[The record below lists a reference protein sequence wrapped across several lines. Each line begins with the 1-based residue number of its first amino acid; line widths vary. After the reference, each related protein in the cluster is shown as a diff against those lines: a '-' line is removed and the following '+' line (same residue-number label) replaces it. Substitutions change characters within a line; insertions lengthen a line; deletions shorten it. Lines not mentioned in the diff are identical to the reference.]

1 MVEVLATINT
11 TEKSVGRVCN
21 YLTNR
26 RVKHRVVSSG
36 DNMQIK
42 LLTTRSEIS
51 AINRFLEKEGKLKWE
66 QQKQLT
72 MITK

>member
-26 RVKHRVVSSG
+26 KVKHRVVSSG
-36 DNMQIK
+36 NNMQIK

-51 AINRFLEKEGKLKWE
+51 AINSFLEKEVN
-66 QQKQLT
+66 
-72 MITK
+72 

>member
-36 DNMQIK
+36 NKMQIK

-51 AINRFLEKEGKLKWE
+51 AINRFLEKEVN
-66 QQKQLT
+66 
-72 MITK
+72 

>member
-11 TEKSVGRVCN
+11 TEKSVVRVCN

-51 AINRFLEKEGKLKWE
+51 VINRFLEKEVN
-66 QQKQLT
+66 
-72 MITK
+72 

>member
-11 TEKSVGRVCN
+11 TEKSVGRVYN

-36 DNMQIK
+36 NNMQIK
-42 LLTTRSEIS
+42 LLTTRSEIVE
-51 AINRFLEKEGKLKWE
+51 INKFLER
-66 QQKQLT
+66 
-72 MITK
+72 

>member
-36 DNMQIK
+36 DNMIMLQKSI
-42 LLTTRSEIS
+42 LLEIHVL
-51 AINRFLEKEGKLKWE
+51 ANTKELKHYS
-66 QQKQLT
+66 LLL
-72 MITK
+72 MM

>member
-21 YLTNR
+21 YLANR

-51 AINRFLEKEGKLKWE
+51 AINRFLEKEV
-66 QQKQLT
+66 
-72 MITK
+72 I

>member
-21 YLTNR
+21 YLTKR

-36 DNMQIK
+36 NNMQIK

-51 AINRFLEKEGKLKWE
+51 AINRFLEKEVN
-66 QQKQLT
+66 
-72 MITK
+72 

>member
-21 YLTNR
+21 YLVDKR
-26 RVKHRVVSSG
+26 IKHRVVSSG
-36 DNMQIK
+36 NNMQIK

-51 AINRFLEKEGKLKWE
+51 AINSFLEKEVN
-66 QQKQLT
+66 
-72 MITK
+72 

>member
-11 TEKSVGRVCN
+11 TEKSVGKVCN

-42 LLTTRSEIS
+42 LLTTRSKIS
-51 AINRFLEKEGKLKWE
+51 AINRFLEKEVN
-66 QQKQLT
+66 
-72 MITK
+72 

>member
-21 YLTNR
+21 YLANR

-51 AINRFLEKEGKLKWE
+51 AINKFLEREAN
-66 QQKQLT
+66 
-72 MITK
+72 

>member
-1 MVEVLATINT
+1 MVEVLATIST

-51 AINRFLEKEGKLKWE
+51 TINKFLEREAN
-66 QQKQLT
+66 
-72 MITK
+72 

>member
-21 YLTNR
+21 YLANR

-36 DNMQIK
+36 SNSNMQIK

-51 AINRFLEKEGKLKWE
+51 AINEFLEREA
-66 QQKQLT
+66 
-72 MITK
+72 I

>member
-26 RVKHRVVSSG
+26 RVKHRVVSSRN
-36 DNMQIK
+36 NMQIK

-51 AINRFLEKEGKLKWE
+51 AINRFLEKEVN
-66 QQKQLT
+66 
-72 MITK
+72 

>member
-1 MVEVLATINT
+1 MVEVLAPINT

-36 DNMQIK
+36 NNMQIK

-51 AINRFLEKEGKLKWE
+51 AINRFLEKEVN
-66 QQKQLT
+66 
-72 MITK
+72 

>member
-21 YLTNR
+21 YLTSR
-26 RVKHRVVSSG
+26 RVKHRVVTSG

-42 LLTTRSEIS
+42 LLTTRSEITE
-51 AINRFLEKEGKLKWE
+51 INKFLER
-66 QQKQLT
+66 
-72 MITK
+72 

>member
-21 YLTNR
+21 YLANR

-42 LLTTRSEIS
+42 LLTTRSRIS
-51 AINRFLEKEGKLKWE
+51 AINRFLEKEV
-66 QQKQLT
+66 
-72 MITK
+72 I

>member
-21 YLTNR
+21 YLANR

-36 DNMQIK
+36 NNMQIK

-51 AINRFLEKEGKLKWE
+51 EINKFLEREAN
-66 QQKQLT
+66 
-72 MITK
+72 

>member
-21 YLTNR
+21 YLANR

-36 DNMQIK
+36 NNMQIK
-42 LLTTRSEIS
+42 LLTTRSEIL
-51 AINRFLEKEGKLKWE
+51 AINKFLEREVN
-66 QQKQLT
+66 
-72 MITK
+72 

>member
-26 RVKHRVVSSG
+26 RVKYRVVSSG
-36 DNMQIK
+36 NNMQIK

-51 AINRFLEKEGKLKWE
+51 AINRFLEKEVN
-66 QQKQLT
+66 
-72 MITK
+72 

>member
-11 TEKSVGRVCN
+11 TEKSVERVCN
-21 YLTNR
+21 YLANR
-26 RVKHRVVSSG
+26 RVKHRVVTSG

-51 AINRFLEKEGKLKWE
+51 TINNFLEREGF
-66 QQKQLT
+66 
-72 MITK
+72 

>member
-26 RVKHRVVSSG
+26 RVKHRVDSSG
-36 DNMQIK
+36 NNMQIK

-51 AINRFLEKEGKLKWE
+51 AINRFLEKEVN
-66 QQKQLT
+66 
-72 MITK
+72 

>member
-21 YLTNR
+21 YLANR

-36 DNMQIK
+36 NNMQIK

-51 AINRFLEKEGKLKWE
+51 AINRFLEKEVN
-66 QQKQLT
+66 
-72 MITK
+72 

>member
-11 TEKSVGRVCN
+11 TEKSVGRVCS
-21 YLTNR
+21 YLTDR

-36 DNMQIK
+36 SNMQIK

-51 AINRFLEKEGKLKWE
+51 AINEFLEREA
-66 QQKQLT
+66 
-72 MITK
+72 I

>member
-1 MVEVLATINT
+1 MVEVLATINI

-51 AINRFLEKEGKLKWE
+51 AINRFLEKEVN
-66 QQKQLT
+66 
-72 MITK
+72 

>member
-11 TEKSVGRVCN
+11 TEGSVGRVCD

-26 RVKHRVVSSG
+26 RVKHRVVTSG

-51 AINRFLEKEGKLKWE
+51 AINEFLEREA
-66 QQKQLT
+66 
-72 MITK
+72 I